1 MADFIKQFKA
11 FFQTTSGRIILGCIY
26 AVMLLMVL
34 MFYTG
39 NGTFIY
45 EAL

>member
-1 MADFIKQFKA
+1 MAMFINKIKA
-11 FFQTTSGRIILGCIY
+11 FFQTTLGLVILGCIY
-26 AVMLLMVL
+26 AVMLVLVL

-45 EAL
+45 EAF